1 MNRSVLYMALV
12 GGMALPLLSAA
23 EANTDMVEITA
34 QPKAKDL
41 HYFVPRDL
49 MQIPPGAF
57 GDKIRRGHQL
67 FVNTQQLKGRY
78 VGNQLNCTNCHLD
91 AGTKAYAAPMWA
103 AYLAYPAFRKKDNRV
118 NNFAERIQGCFNYSM
133 NGKAPELGS
142 PELVAMSAYSYWL
155 LMGGLLDM
163 FGMKDK
169 PVPELSDEQLQLG
182 GREETFVLP
191 GPLADKVKMEGRE
204 RMPGR
209 AFAALPEPPLPY
221 SPQRGDAVYAQHC
234 AVCHGK
240 QGEGRK
246 MADVPVIPALWGSD
260 SYNWGAGMHR
270 VNTAATFIFE
280 NMPLGKGVQLDV
292 QQAWDV
298 AAYMNSRE
306 RPQDPR
312 FDGGI
317 ASTAKHFH
325 ASDQGYYGKTL
336 EGVVIG
342 SHAYP
347 SGVKP

>member
-1 MNRSVLYMALV
+1 MNRSLLCMALAGSIAMPV
-12 GGMALPLLSAA
+12 HAA
-23 EANTDMVEITA
+23 DAVTTAMEEITA
-34 QPKAKDL
+34 EPKAQDA
-41 HYFVPRDL
+41 HYFTPRDL
-49 MQIPPGAF
+49 SKAPAGAF
-57 GDKIRRGHQL
+57 GDKIRRGYQL

-155 LMGGLLDM
+155 LVGGLLDM
-163 FGMKDK
+163 YGMQNKA
-169 PVPELSDEQLQLG
+169 VPELSDDELQRG
-182 GREETFVLP
+182 GRDESFVLP
-191 GPLADKVKMEGRE
+191 GPLADRVKLEGRE

-209 AFAALPEPPLPY
+209 AFAALPAPPQAY
-221 SPQRGDAVYAQHC
+221 SPERGVQVYTEHC
-234 AVCHGK
+234 AICHGQ
-240 QGEGRK
+240 QGEGRR
-246 MADVPVIPALWGSD
+246 MAGVPVIPALWGSE

-270 VNTAATFIFE
+270 VNTAATFIYE
-280 NMPLGKGVQLDV
+280 NMPLGKSVQLNV

-312 FDGGI
+312 FKGDV
-317 ASTAKHFH
+317 AKTAKDFH
-325 ASDQGYYGKTL
+325 ASDQAYYGKSL
-336 EGVVIG
+336 NGEVLG
-342 SHAYP
+342 SKAYP
-347 SGVKP
+347 AGVSP

>member
-1 MNRSVLYMALV
+1 MNRTLICMTLAGSVV
-12 GGMALPLLSAA
+12 LPVQAA
-23 EANTDMVEITA
+23 DAVTTAMEEISA
-34 QPKAKDL
+34 QPKAKDA
-41 HYFVPRDL
+41 HYFTPRDL
-49 MQIPPGAF
+49 SKIPDGPF
-57 GDKIRRGHQL
+57 GDKIRRGYQL

-163 FGMKDK
+163 YGMQDK
-169 PVPELSDEQLQLG
+169 PVPELSDAELQRG
-182 GREETFVLP
+182 GREESFVLP
-191 GPLADKVKMEGRE
+191 GPLADRVKMEGRE

-209 AFAALPEPPLPY
+209 AFAALPAPPQAY
-221 SPQRGDAVYAQHC
+221 SPLRGQQVYTEHC
-234 AVCHGK
+234 AICHGQ

-246 MADVPVIPALWGSD
+246 MAAVPVIPALWGSE

-270 VNTAATFIFE
+270 VNTAATFIYE
-280 NMPLGKGVQLDV
+280 NMPLGKSVQLNV

-312 FDGGI
+312 FKGDV
-317 ASTAKHFH
+317 ARTAKDFH
-325 ASDQGYYGKTL
+325 ASDQGYYGQTL
-336 EGVVIG
+336 DGAVLGSKSYPAGVR
-342 SHAYP
+342 P
-347 SGVKP
+347 

>member
-1 MNRSVLYMALV
+1 MALAGSV
-12 GGMALPLLSAA
+12 ALPVHA
-23 EANTDMVEITA
+23 TDAVTTAMEEITA
-34 QPKAKDL
+34 QPKAKDA
-41 HYFVPRDL
+41 HYFKPRDL
-49 MQIPPGAF
+49 SKIPDGAF
-57 GDKIRRGHQL
+57 GDKIRRGYQL

-163 FGMKDK
+163 YGMQDK
-169 PVPELSDEQLQLG
+169 PVPELSDAELQRG
-182 GREETFVLP
+182 GRDEAFVLP
-191 GPLADKVKMEGRE
+191 GPLADRVKMKGRE
-204 RMPGR
+204 NMPGR
-209 AFAALPEPPLPY
+209 AFAALPAPPLAY
-221 SPQRGDAVYAQHC
+221 SPERGLQVYTEHC
-234 AVCHGK
+234 AICHGQ
-240 QGEGRK
+240 QGEGRR

-270 VNTAATFIFE
+270 VNTAATFIYE
-280 NMPLGKGVQLDV
+280 NMPLGKSVQLNV

-312 FDGGI
+312 FKGDV
-317 ASTAKHFH
+317 ARTAKDFH
-325 ASDQGYYGKTL
+325 ASDQGYYGQSL
-336 EGVVIG
+336 DGAVLG
-342 SHAYP
+342 SRAYP
-347 SGVKP
+347 AGVQP

>member
-1 MNRSVLYMALV
+1 MNRTLLCMTLAGSL
-12 GGMALPLLSAA
+12 ALPVHAA
-23 EANTDMVEITA
+23 DVVTTAMEEISA
-34 QPKAKDL
+34 QPKTQDS
-41 HYFVPRDL
+41 HYFTPRDL
-49 MQIPPGAF
+49 SKIPDGAF
-57 GDKIRRGHQL
+57 GDKVRRGYQL

-103 AYLAYPAFRKKDNRV
+103 AYLAYPAFRQKDNRV

-163 FGMKDK
+163 YGMQDK
-169 PVPELSDEQLQLG
+169 PVPELSDAELQRG
-182 GREETFVLP
+182 GRDESFVLP
-191 GPLADKVKMEGRE
+191 GPLADRVKMEGRE

-209 AFAALPEPPLPY
+209 AFAALPAPPQAY
-221 SPQRGDAVYAQHC
+221 SPQRGQQVYAEHC
-234 AVCHGK
+234 AICHGP
-240 QGEGRK
+240 QGEGRR

-270 VNTAATFIFE
+270 VNTAATFIYE
-280 NMPLGKGVQLDV
+280 NMPLGKSVQLNV

-312 FDGGI
+312 FKGDV
-317 ASTAKHFH
+317 ARTAKDFH
-325 ASDQGYYGKTL
+325 ASDQGYYGQSLDGTVL
-336 EGVVIG
+336 G
-342 SHAYP
+342 SKSYP
-347 SGVKP
+347 SGVRP

>member
-1 MNRSVLYMALV
+1 MNGTLLCMALAGSV
-12 GGMALPLLSAA
+12 ALPVQAA
-23 EANTDMVEITA
+23 DAVTTSMEEISA
-34 QPKAKDL
+34 QPKAKDA
-41 HYFVPRDL
+41 HYFTPRDL
-49 MQIPPGAF
+49 SKIPDGAF
-57 GDKIRRGHQL
+57 GDKIRRGYQL

-163 FGMKDK
+163 YGMQDK
-169 PVPELSDEQLQLG
+169 PVPELSDAELQRG
-182 GREETFVLP
+182 GRDESFVLP
-191 GPLADKVKMEGRE
+191 GPLADRVKMEGRE

-209 AFAALPEPPLPY
+209 AFAALPAPPQAY
-221 SPQRGDAVYAQHC
+221 SPQRGQQVYTEHC
-234 AVCHGK
+234 AICHGE
-240 QGEGRK
+240 QGEGRR
-246 MADVPVIPALWGSD
+246 MADVPVIPALWGGE

-270 VNTAATFIFE
+270 VNTAATFIYE
-280 NMPLGKGVQLDV
+280 NMPLGKSVQLNV

-312 FDGGI
+312 FKGDV
-317 ASTAKHFH
+317 ARTAKDFH
-325 ASDQGYYGKTL
+325 ASDQGYYGQTL
-336 EGVVIG
+336 DGAVLG
-342 SHAYP
+342 SRAYP
-347 SGVKP
+347 AGVQP